1 MKFPAAV
8 QDEMGFALFR
18 VQIGETHH
26 KIKSLKGLGRGVQE
40 IISKYQ
46 TNTYRA
52 VYTVQFEDV
61 VDVLHAFQKKAKKG
75 VTTPKPDIEMIRQR
89 LKEAKKL
96 FDKQLKVDN

>member
-1 MKFPAAV
+1 MEEKIRPLEWIGNSKKDYLKFPVAV

-40 IISKYQ
+40 IISNYQ

-52 VYTVQFEDV
+52 VYTVQFEDMV
-61 VDVLHAFQKKAKKG
+61 YMLSRR
-75 VTTPKPDIEMIRQR
+75 KPRR
-89 LKEAKKL
+89 A
-96 FDKQLKVDN
+96 